1 VTPLLD
7 VREITVRFGGNLAL
21 DRASLVAEKGLITG
35 LIGPNGAGKSTL
47 FNVVTGLQRPSSGR
61 VLLAGTEITKL
72 SPTRRARQGMARSFQ
87 RLELF
92 PMLTVR
98 ENVAV
103 AAETHRRWSKERRD
117 VDAEVEAMLGR
128 VGLAKVADAR
138 TTAIPTGLGRR
149 VELARALVCRPKVL
163 LLDEPASGQDEAETE
178 EFASL
183 LRELAQGG
191 MAVVLV
197 EHDMKLVMEVCDVIN
212 VLDFGSILAVGTPE
226 EIRIDEKVLG
236 AYLGTKA
243 SA

>member
-1 VTPLLD
+1 
-7 VREITVRFGGNLAL
+7 
-21 DRASLVAEKGLITG
+21 
-35 LIGPNGAGKSTL
+35 
-47 FNVVTGLQRPSSGR
+47 
-61 VLLAGTEITKL
+61 
-72 SPTRRARQGMARSFQ
+72 
-87 RLELF
+87 
-92 PMLTVR
+92 
-98 ENVAV
+98 
-103 AAETHRRWSKERRD
+103 
-117 VDAEVEAMLGR
+117 
-128 VGLAKVADAR
+128 
-138 TTAIPTGLGRR
+138 
-149 VELARALVCRPKVL
+149 VCRPKVL